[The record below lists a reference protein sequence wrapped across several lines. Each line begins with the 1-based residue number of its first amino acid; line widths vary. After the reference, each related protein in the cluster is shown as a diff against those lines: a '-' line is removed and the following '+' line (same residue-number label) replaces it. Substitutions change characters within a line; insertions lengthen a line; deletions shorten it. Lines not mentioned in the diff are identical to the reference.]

1 MTHLDIELAYDQKTI
16 GVDLTSR
23 VREKED
29 LEITAVHEGGHVLVA
44 YYTKEADKI
53 HKVTIIAKGQSG
65 NHMGSQLSCNILT
78 SCFGNFIT
86 RPYCNAYPMI

>member
-1 MTHLDIELAYDQKTI
+1 MLTHSDIELAYDQKTI

-65 NHMGSQLSCNILT
+65 KKSLHFMK
-78 SCFGNFIT
+78 
-86 RPYCNAYPMI
+86 

>member
-1 MTHLDIELAYDQKTI
+1 MTHSDIEFAYDQKTI

-23 VREKED
+23 IREKED
-29 LEITAVHEGGHVLVA
+29 LQITAVHEGGHVLVA

-65 NHMGSQLSCNILT
+65 KKTLY
-78 SCFGNFIT
+78 IT
-86 RPYCNAYPMI
+86 IYKMKNEYNACHGYLNAAVI

>member
-1 MTHLDIELAYDQKTI
+1 MLTHSDIELAYDQKTI

-23 VREKED
+23 IREKED

-53 HKVTIIAKGQSG
+53 HKVTIIAKGRSG
-65 NHMGSQLSCNILT
+65 I
-78 SCFGNFIT
+78 
-86 RPYCNAYPMI
+86 

>member
-1 MTHLDIELAYDQKTI
+1 LTHSDIEFAYDHKTI

-23 VREKED
+23 IREKED
-29 LEITAVHEGGHVLVA
+29 LQITAVHEGGHVLVA

-65 NHMGSQLSCNILT
+65 KKL
-78 SCFGNFIT
+78 IT
-86 RPYCNAYPMI
+86 LYEMKNEFNEHNAGH

>member
-1 MTHLDIELAYDQKTI
+1 MLTHLDIELAYDQKTI
-16 GVDLTSR
+16 GVDLKSR

-65 NHMGSQLSCNILT
+65 KRLYILYKMKNK
-78 SCFGNFIT
+78 FNEH
-86 RPYCNAYPMI
+86 NAGHCPL

>member
-1 MTHLDIELAYDQKTI
+1 MLTHLDIELAYDQKTI

-65 NHMGSQLSCNILT
+65 KRLYILYKMKNE
-78 SCFGNFIT
+78 FNEH
-86 RPYCNAYPMI
+86 NAGHCPL

>member
-1 MTHLDIELAYDQKTI
+1 MLTHLDIELAYDQKTI

-29 LEITAVHEGGHVLVA
+29 LEITAIHEGGHVLVA

-65 NHMGSQLSCNILT
+65 TNHMKLVTIFTQH
-78 SCFGNFIT
+78 FDEFF
-86 RPYCNAYPMI
+86 

>member
-1 MTHLDIELAYDQKTI
+1 MLTHLDIELAYDQKTI

-65 NHMGSQLSCNILT
+65 KKTPLYYLEMKNEFNVHHSGH
-78 SCFGNFIT
+78 
-86 RPYCNAYPMI
+86 